1 MVESRAKILLVDLP
15 SVSPNEL
22 NLGLASIAAVM
33 RARGHEV
40 RVLDLNNLNVPGGRA
55 RRLRQALEWAPDALG
70 VSLFPACRVTYD
82 GARDLLRAVR
92 AARGDRTLRVAGG
105 VGISVA
111 PADGARAV
119 AGLADIC
126 VSGEGE
132 ATFAE
137 IVEKRLAGAPLTGI
151 AGTVRFEGAEPVQE
165 PAREFIA
172 DLDTLPLPA
181 YELFDSVGGTL
192 AEYPMMTSRGCPFN
206 CIFCLNK
213 TLTRR
218 TFRPRSAENVV
229 DEIAWAKERFKFDAL
244 YIWDDHFSLIRERAE
259 KICRLMIERNPGL
272 RYYLPDG
279 IRADSVTPEF
289 ARLLKASGC
298 AGVSVGFEDANP
310 ETFVHIKKG
319 ERYETILGAIE
330 TLKAAGVPVRASMVI
345 GLPHTTYE
353 STRVAMKN
361 MAKLGIHAEWYLA
374 TPFPGTEFYDYVMEH
389 GRLLE
394 DPLSLRALTFRRVV
408 FDTPEFPKR
417 KRYRAFYEA
426 FAHYSFPERAFYG
439 KVCNPL
445 VQQRYKLEKYVLSIF
460 TVARYIPER
469 LPAHLW
475 NLARDLVSAL
485 GRRFRRLVRL
495 GMKKP

>member
-1 MVESRAKILLVDLP
+1 MADSRAKILLVDPP

-22 NLGLASIAAVM
+22 NLGLAGIAAVM
-33 RARGHEV
+33 RVRGHAV

-55 RRLRQALEWAPDALG
+55 RRLRQALEWEPDVVG
-70 VSLFPACRVTYD
+70 VSLFPACRFTYA
-82 GARDLLRAVR
+82 GARELLRAAR
-92 AARGDRTLRVAGG
+92 AARGDRALLVAGG

-111 PADGARAV
+111 PIEGARALE
-119 AGLADIC
+119 GTADIC
-126 VSGEGE
+126 VFGEGE
-132 ATFAE
+132 LTFAE
-137 IVEKRLAGAPLTGI
+137 IVEKRLAGGPLTDI
-151 AGTVRFEGAEPVQE
+151 EGTVRFDGGEPVQE
-165 PAREFIA
+165 FPREFIA
-172 DLDTLPLPA
+172 DLDTLPPPA
-181 YELFDSVGGTL
+181 YELFDSVGDVL
-192 AEYPMMTSRGCPFN
+192 PEYPMMTSRGCPFN

-218 TFRPRSAENVV
+218 TFRPRSPENVV
-229 DEIAWAKERFKFDAL
+229 AEIARAKERFHFDAL

-259 KICRLMIERNPGL
+259 KICRLLIEKDLRI

-289 ARLLKASGC
+289 AGLLKASGC
-298 AGVSVGFEDANP
+298 AGASVGFEDANP
-310 ETFVHIKKG
+310 ETFVHVKKG

-353 STRVAMKN
+353 STRVAMEN
-361 MAKLGIHAEWYLA
+361 TAKLGIHAEWYLA
-374 TPFPGTEFYDYVMEH
+374 TPFPGTEFYDYVLKH

-426 FAHYSFPERAFYG
+426 FAHFSFPEHAFYG

-445 VQQRYKLEKYVLSIF
+445 VQQRDKFEKYVLSIF

-475 NLARDLVSAL
+475 SLARDLAAAVV
-485 GRRFRRLVRL
+485 RRLRKL
-495 GMKKP
+495 F

>member
-1 MVESRAKILLVDLP
+1 MAESRAKILLVDLP

-40 RVLDLNNLNVPGGRA
+40 RVLDLNNLKVPGGRA
-55 RRLRQALEWAPDALG
+55 QRLREALAWAPDALG
-70 VSLFPACRVTYD
+70 VSLFPACRATYD
-82 GARDLLRAVR
+82 GARELLGEAR
-92 AARGDRTLRVAGG
+92 AARGDRTLLIAGG

-111 PADGARAV
+111 PIEGARAV
-119 AGLADIC
+119 AGLADLC
-126 VSGEGE
+126 VFGEGE
-132 ATFAE
+132 TTLAE
-137 IVEKRLAGAPLTGI
+137 IVERRLAGGPLTGI
-151 AGTVRFEGAEPVQE
+151 AGTVRFDRAEPVRE
-165 PAREFIA
+165 SPREFIK

-181 YELFDSVGGTL
+181 YELFDSVGPTI

-213 TLTRR
+213 TLTLR
-218 TFRPRSAENVV
+218 TFRHRSPENVV
-229 DEIAWAKERFKFDAL
+229 AEIEYAKERFKFDAL

-259 KICRLMIERNPGL
+259 KICRMLIEKKLNI

-289 ARLLKASGC
+289 ARLLKESGC
-298 AGVSVGFEDANP
+298 GGASVGFEDANP
-310 ETFVHIKKG
+310 ETFVHIRKG
-319 ERYETILGAIE
+319 ERYETIVEAIR

-353 STRVAMKN
+353 STRVAMRN
-361 MAKLGIHAEWYLA
+361 IAKLGIHAEWYLA
-374 TPFPGTEFYDYVMEH
+374 TPFPGTEFYDYVMQH

-417 KRYRAFYEA
+417 LRYRAFYEA
-426 FAHYSFPERAFYG
+426 FAHYSFPEHAFYG

-445 VQQRYKLEKYVLSIF
+445 TQQRYRFEKYVSSIF
-460 TVARYIPER
+460 TVARYIPSR

-475 NLARDLVSAL
+475 HLARDLICAV
-485 GRRFRRLVRL
+485 GRRLRSLVRS
-495 GMKKP
+495 GANKP